1 MKRVGVIGQGYVGL
15 AVATAAANAG
25 HTVVGYD
32 TNTDLVDA
40 LRHGISHIEDVE
52 NITLERLISS
62 GKYLPTD
69 DSLKLSGSE
78 IVIIAVPT
86 PLNKERLPD
95 LNFLE
100 ATVETIAH
108 VIKNEI
114 LVINESTS
122 YPGTLRKIISEKI
135 YLKTNIKHRYASAPE
150 RIDPGNKIWNV
161 ANTPRIISGFDDSTT
176 KETKEFYLTF
186 TKSVITLSTPEVA
199 EMSKLVENSFRQVNI
214 AFVNE
219 MAQIANAFG
228 ININEVL
235 SAADTKPYGY
245 MKFTPGAGVG
255 GHCIPVDPSYLSYI
269 ARKNGIAANF
279 IELANKINN
288 AAPRKIAL
296 RIRDSF
302 SGSLQGKRI
311 QIAGISYKPGISD
324 MREAPSIK
332 LISELRV
339 LGAQVFWFDPL
350 VVTFENETSVP
361 LDPTV
366 DLGLIVTPHSIID
379 FSIWLTA
386 QTKVFDL
393 SASSEFLG
401 WPKFL

>member
-1 MKRVGVIGQGYVGL
+1 VKRVGVIGQGYVGL
-15 AVATAAANAG
+15 SLAMAAASAG
-25 HTVVGYD
+25 HAVVGYD

-40 LRHGISHIEDVE
+40 LGHGISHIEDVE

-69 DSLKLSGSE
+69 DSLKLSDCE

-95 LNFLE
+95 LNFIE
-100 ATVETIAH
+100 AAVEIIAN
-108 VIKNEI
+108 VIKNEV

-150 RIDPGNKIWNV
+150 RIDPGNKNWNV
-161 ANTPRIISGFDDSTT
+161 TNTPRIISGLDDSTT

-186 TKSVITLSTPEVA
+186 TKSVVTLSTPEAA

-219 MAQIANAFG
+219 MAQIANVFG
-228 ININEVL
+228 VNINEVL

-255 GHCIPVDPSYLSYI
+255 GHCIPVDPIYLSYE
-269 ARKNGIAANF
+269 AKRLGVNSTF
-279 IELANKINN
+279 IERANEVNQSMPSYIVARIRADNENDLANKKIIIIGVAYKADVSDTRETPALQLIN
-288 AAPRKIAL
+288 L
-296 RIRDSF
+296 
-302 SGSLQGKRI
+302 L
-311 QIAGISYKPGISD
+311 
-324 MREAPSIK
+324 IK
-332 LISELRV
+332 EKAKV
-339 LGAQVFWFDPL
+339 VWHDPL
-350 VVTFENETSVP
+350 VQKFNNQRSKEIKDQDIAVVLTLHTQ
-361 LDPTV
+361 
-366 DLGLIVTPHSIID
+366 ID
-379 FSIWLTA
+379 IE
-386 QTKVFDL
+386 KIKKVKYVFDCTNKL
-393 SASSEFLG
+393 NWAINL
-401 WPKFL
+401 

>member
-15 AVATAAANAG
+15 ALATAAASAG
-25 HTVVGYD
+25 HTVLGYD
-32 TNTDLVDA
+32 TNTDLIDA
-40 LRHGISHIEDVE
+40 LGHGISHIEDVE
-52 NITLERLISS
+52 NITLGKLISS

-69 DSLKLSGSE
+69 DSLKLSECE

-100 ATVETIAH
+100 AAVETIAH

-114 LVINESTS
+114 LIINESTS

-150 RIDPGNKIWNV
+150 RIDPGNKNWNV
-161 ANTPRIISGFDDSTT
+161 TNTPRIISGFDDSTT

-228 ININEVL
+228 VNINEVL

-255 GHCIPVDPSYLSYI
+255 GHCIPVDPIYLSYE
-269 ARKNGIAANF
+269 AKRLGIKSTF
-279 IELANKINN
+279 IERANEVNHSMPSYIVARILEDNENDLANK
-288 AAPRKIAL
+288 KIIVIGVA
-296 RIRDSF
+296 
-302 SGSLQGKRI
+302 
-311 QIAGISYKPGISD
+311 YKADISD
-324 MREAPSIK
+324 TRETPALGLINLLIK
-332 LISELRV
+332 EKAKV
-339 LGAQVFWFDPL
+339 VWHDPL
-350 VVTFENETSVP
+350 VHKFNNQESQEIKDQDIAVVLTLHTQ
-361 LDPTV
+361 
-366 DLGLIVTPHSIID
+366 ID
-379 FSIWLTA
+379 IE
-386 QTKVFDL
+386 KIKKIKYVFDCSNKL
-393 SASSEFLG
+393 SWAKNL
-401 WPKFL
+401 